1 MNRLNKTCKMKRNT
15 LIFSIALLISSS
27 GQTSVSQPTLV
38 PEDGLIRDWI
48 GLQLQFTRNTT
59 GIREITYFR
68 SFAYTGVALYGA
80 FFKAQEHRFAD
91 DLNQASAP
99 SPPVLFAPAAVN
111 AAIADMLRF
120 FYGENPARL
129 SKIDSME
136 TAYFR
141 KYSLVLP
148 AGSDLSTSVKEGKKI
163 AAKVARATTVD
174 DAKDRSVIHTS
185 RGDDYWETTTP
196 AYAVAA
202 VSNWG
207 QFKPI
212 ISASTIGIQVP
223 HPPLFS
229 ISVSSPFY
237 TIAKEVRD
245 VGNCL
250 TTEEKT
256 IATFWDDSPDGKH
269 YPVSAHW
276 FSILKQVLEQL
287 PVSLEKAVNA
297 YMQLGI
303 SMNDAAIYYLMSID
317 KQVPPVSYVHK
328 YMNDMHWMPFL
339 ATPSHPDYITPVAT
353 ISSAAAFSLQSIFG
367 QNFHFSDHSYDEVG
381 LKCRNFRDFEAASA
395 EANLSLLYGGINY
408 RPYIEASE
416 QAGRAVAEKVDSV
429 LRLPV
434 FFLFWE

>member
-1 MNRLNKTCKMKRNT
+1 
-15 LIFSIALLISSS
+15 
-27 GQTSVSQPTLV
+27 
-38 PEDGLIRDWI
+38 
-48 GLQLQFTRNTT
+48 
-59 GIREITYFR
+59 
-68 SFAYTGVALYGA
+68 
-80 FFKAQEHRFAD
+80 
-91 DLNQASAP
+91 
-99 SPPVLFAPAAVN
+99 
-111 AAIADMLRF
+111 
-120 FYGENPARL
+120 
-129 SKIDSME
+129 
-136 TAYFR
+136 
-141 KYSLVLP
+141 
-148 AGSDLSTSVKEGKKI
+148 
-163 AAKVARATTVD
+163 
-174 DAKDRSVIHTS
+174 
-185 RGDDYWETTTP
+185 
-196 AYAVAA
+196 
-202 VSNWG
+202 
-207 QFKPI
+207 
-212 ISASTIGIQVP
+212 
-223 HPPLFS
+223 
-229 ISVSSPFY
+229 
-237 TIAKEVRD
+237 
-245 VGNCL
+245 
-250 TTEEKT
+250 
-256 IATFWDDSPDGKH
+256 
-269 YPVSAHW
+269 
-276 FSILKQVLEQL
+276 VLEQL